1 MTEALSFL
9 YLWLFCTGSISF
21 GAMAAHEYP
30 SGSKKWR
37 IFYLAMAATL
47 LTFAIKY
54 I

>member
-1 MTEALSFL
+1 MEVLSFL
-9 YLWLFCTGSISF
+9 YVWLFCAGSISF

-37 IFYLAMAATL
+37 LFYLVMAATL
-47 LTFAIKY
+47 LTFAIKN